1 MFWDVAVNEDGGAD
15 GVAPIALLWESNS
28 TAPAQLHRIP
38 THEPRMSPVMSSP
51 MPIPTTTNQTAPD
64 ETTLCIIEPMQ
75 PKLSGRLLRVAALV
89 LTASVVA
96 GAQAQNQQPPAKP
109 DQKPAAAPQDQR
121 PTPQFRSGVD
131 VVTTDVIVRDGQGQF
146 VADLKKDEFEV
157 YEDGVKQEV
166 VSFTLT
172 HGGRVFNV
180 AAPPPAPAQE
190 GIILPSA
197 RPTNDA
203 AGRIFLIFV
212 DDLHLD
218 FRNTGR
224 IRDLFKKISKD
235 LIHDG
240 DMFGIVSTGP
250 SSLAIDLTYDR
261 KRLDQAI
268 EKIAG
273 NGLAPKDILDVPV
286 GANGQPEVR
295 YRAHVAFST
304 AYDIMGNL
312 EQVHNRRKAF
322 IYVSNGYD
330 FNPFEQTRAKQDAE
344 KYATPSSSDGS
355 GSGNPQAVD
364 DANPFGK
371 QGNEFAD
378 ADLASELSYLTRAA
392 NRANATIYTIDPRGL
407 VGGPDLD
414 ENVDQVEWQDY
425 VRKSQDSLRVLAEQT
440 GGIAVVNQNDF
451 TKALKRIDN
460 ETSDYYVIGYV
471 STNPD
476 PLKRRRRI
484 DVKVTRAN
492 VNVSHRTE
500 YTLKAPP
507 KPVVKTDK

>member
-1 MFWDVAVNEDGGAD
+1 
-15 GVAPIALLWESNS
+15 
-28 TAPAQLHRIP
+28 
-38 THEPRMSPVMSSP
+38 
-51 MPIPTTTNQTAPD
+51 
-64 ETTLCIIEPMQ
+64 MQ
-75 PKLSGRLLRVAALV
+75 PKHLGRLLRVAALV
-89 LTASVVA
+89 LAASVVA
-96 GAQAQNQQPPAKP
+96 GAQAQNPQPPAKP
-109 DQKPAAAPQDQR
+109 DQKPPAAPQNQR
-121 PTPQFRSGVD
+121 PPADPKVQFRSGVD

-146 VADLKKDEFEV
+146 VADLKQDEFEV
-157 YEDGVKQEV
+157 YEDGVKQQV

-190 GIILPSA
+190 GIILPPA

-250 SSLAIDLTYDR
+250 SSLSIDLTYDR

-273 NGLAPKDILDVPV
+273 NGLSPKDILDVPV

-304 AYDIMGNL
+304 AFDIMGNL

-330 FNPFEQTRAKQDAE
+330 FNPFEQTRAKQDAD
-344 KYATPSSSDGS
+344 KYATPSSSSDGS
-355 GSGNPQAVD
+355 GSGNPQGVD
-364 DANPFGK
+364 DVNPFAK

-414 ENVDQVEWQDY
+414 QDVDQVEWQDY

-451 TKALKRIDN
+451 SKALKRIDN

-471 STNPD
+471 SSNPD
-476 PLKRRRRI
+476 PLKRRRTI
-484 DVKVTRAN
+484 DVKVKRQN

-500 YTLKAPP
+500 YTLKTPP
-507 KPVVKTDK
+507 KPVIKSDK